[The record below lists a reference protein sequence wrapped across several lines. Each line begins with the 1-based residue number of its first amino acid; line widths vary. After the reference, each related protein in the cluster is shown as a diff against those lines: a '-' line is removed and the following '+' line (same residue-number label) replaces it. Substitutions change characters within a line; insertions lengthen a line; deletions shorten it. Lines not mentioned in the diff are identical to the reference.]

1 MLFMISLSG
10 LSGTRNPHDDCG
22 HAAITRLAAWFLAH
36 RFGGI
41 AHAAAVSQT
50 YNCGA
55 TRLGQG
61 IRNVLR
67 KFTLGETALSPLSLR
82 SPETPV
88 ARSARDLESRR
99 LVQA

>member
-22 HAAITRLAAWFLAH
+22 HAAIAAWFLAH

-61 IRNVLR
+61 IRNVL
-67 KFTLGETALSPLSLR
+67 
-82 SPETPV
+82 
-88 ARSARDLESRR
+88 
-99 LVQA
+99 